1 MHLSILPDRTFS
13 LHKTHTTAYASSH
26 PHGRV
31 SARFR
36 SGLMLPLES
45 RRSRPRRGGACVAT
59 FCKAY
64 PVTRRR
70 FGLGLRAQM
79 AVYFSLAA
87 FAAALVLS
95 VVTYASTRTYLL
107 DQRSDVA
114 KRQAFNN
121 AQLVRTV
128 VASDRDNVGDL
139 VTSVRT
145 ERGGYAVIHL
155 DATESD
161 PRYFFAQEPLRFT
174 QSNLPE
180 ELTRRVLAGETG
192 RQRFDFDS
200 RPYEAVGVAVPSVG
214 MQYFEAFPL
223 EEVFSTMR
231 TIQTT
236 LVVSV
241 ILITLSAGL
250 IGFTMSHNV
259 MKPLRRV
266 SVAANEIATGGL
278 DTRLEPENDP
288 DLDQLVSSFNDMAD
302 AVQSRIQREQRFAS
316 DVSHELRSPVMALA
330 TAVDVLE
337 SRKDELNDRNQET
350 LRVLGIQVRRFDR
363 TVLDLL
369 ELSRLDAAAGDAN
382 LEYVRLA
389 DVVQRI
395 MRHHGFGSVT
405 FDNSLARSA
414 SDDEVLLDRRRIERI
429 LVNLLENARD
439 HAGGATAVVL
449 HADPTHFVLCVDDA
463 GPGVAASEQSR
474 IFERFAR
481 GSASRNGTGSGL
493 GLAIVQE
500 HAHALG
506 GRAYVEASPAG
517 GSRFIV
523 TIAKT
528 AKP

>member
-1 MHLSILPDRTFS
+1 MT
-13 LHKTHTTAYASSH
+13 
-26 PHGRV
+26 
-31 SARFR
+31 
-36 SGLMLPLES
+36 
-45 RRSRPRRGGACVAT
+45 RG
-59 FCKAY
+59 
-64 PVTRRR
+64 R

-95 VVTYASTRTYLL
+95 VVTYTSTRAYLL
-107 DQRSDVA
+107 EQRSDVA

-128 VASDRDNVGDL
+128 VATDRSNVGDL

-145 ERGGYAVIHL
+145 ERGGYAVMRL
-155 DATESD
+155 DATDTE
-161 PRYFFAQEPLRFT
+161 PQYFFAQEPLRFT

-180 ELTRRVLAGETG
+180 ELTRRVLNGETG
-192 RQRFDFDS
+192 RQRFAFDGQ
-200 RPYEAVGVAVPSVG
+200 PYEAIGVAVPSAG

-223 EEVFSTMR
+223 EDVFSTMR

-236 LVVSV
+236 LIVSV

-288 DLDQLVSSFNDMAD
+288 DLAQLVSSFNDMAD

-316 DVSHELRSPVMALA
+316 DVSHELRSPVMALM

-337 SRKDELNDRNQET
+337 SRKDELNERNQET
-350 LRVLGIQVRRFDR
+350 LRVLGTQVRRFDR

-382 LEYVRLA
+382 LEVVHLA
-389 DVVQRI
+389 DVVRRI
-395 MRHHGFGSVT
+395 MRHHGYGGVPFAVT
-405 FDNSLARSA
+405 LGA
-414 SDDEVLLDRRRIERI
+414 SGDSDEVLLDRRRIERI

-439 HAGGATAVVL
+439 HAGGATGVVL
-449 HADPTHFVLCVDDA
+449 RDDSTHFFLCVDDA
-463 GPGVAASEQSR
+463 GPGIAASEESR

-481 GSASRNGTGSGL
+481 GTASRNGTGSGL

-500 HAHALG
+500 HARAMG
-506 GRAYVEASPAG
+506 GRATVEALPTG
-517 GSRFIV
+517 GARFV
-523 TIAKT
+523 VSLAKT
-528 AKP
+528 SIP

>member
-1 MHLSILPDRTFS
+1 M
-13 LHKTHTTAYASSH
+13 
-26 PHGRV
+26 
-31 SARFR
+31 ARHR
-36 SGLMLPLES
+36 LN
-45 RRSRPRRGGACVAT
+45 
-59 FCKAY
+59 
-64 PVTRRR
+64 
-70 FGLGLRAQM
+70 LGLRAQM

-121 AQLVRTV
+121 AQLVRSV
-128 VASDRDNVGDL
+128 VAADRANVGDL

-155 DATESD
+155 NATDTD
-161 PRYFFAQEPLRFT
+161 PEYFFAQEPLRFT

-180 ELTRRVLAGETG
+180 SLTQRVLAGETG
-192 RQRFDFDS
+192 RQRFDFDGD
-200 RPYEAVGVAVPSVG
+200 PYEGVGVSVPGVG
-214 MQYFEAFPL
+214 MHYFEAFPL
-223 EEVFSTMR
+223 TDVISTMR

-236 LVVSV
+236 LIVSV
-241 ILITLSAGL
+241 ILITISAGL
-250 IGFTMSHNV
+250 IGFTMSRNV

-266 SVAANEIATGGL
+266 SIAANNIATGGL

-288 DLDQLVSSFNDMAD
+288 DLDQLISSFNDMAD
-302 AVQSRIQREQRFAS
+302 AVQSRIEREQRFAS

-337 SRKDELNDRNQET
+337 SRGDELNERNRET
-350 LRVLGIQVRRFDR
+350 LRILGAQVRRFDR

-369 ELSRLDAAAGDAN
+369 ELSRLDAGAGETN
-382 LEYVRLA
+382 LEEIHLA
-389 DVVQRI
+389 DLCRRI
-395 MRHHGFGSVT
+395 MAHHGFAEIPFVDLVNNDIS
-405 FDNSLARSA
+405 SERS
-414 SDDEVLLDRRRIERI
+414 DEVVLDRRRVERI

-439 HAGGATAVVL
+439 HAGGATRVTLRSEGMHFALAVE
-449 HADPTHFVLCVDDA
+449 DD
-463 GPGVAASEQSR
+463 GPGVATSERSR

-481 GSASRNGTGSGL
+481 GTASRNGTGSGL

-506 GRAYVEASPAG
+506 GSARVEASPSG
-517 GSRFIV
+517 GSRFVV
-523 TIAKT
+523 TIART
-528 AKP
+528 AGAISA